1 LVFPPRGIAIAER
14 LSETFFGYPSS
25 PLNSGSAKGLR
36 GAVPGDRILDEKPF
50 GAGDAPRFV
59 LMAKD
64 EAAAKLLVDR
74 YPSLLENAIRTP
86 PDAEGIWLVRPRRIH
101 SRRHS
106 WRGLENHRGI
116 AGSDRAKKKLGG
128 E

>member
-74 YPSLLENAIRTP
+74 YPSLRTP
-86 PDAEGIWLVRPRRIH
+86 SALRPTQKA
-101 SRRHS
+101 SG
-106 WRGLENHRGI
+106 WYVPT
-116 AGSDRAKKKLGG
+116 DT
-128 E
+128 